1 MTRAMTRSNDRPS
14 ACARRRQRGASLV
27 VALVML
33 AVIAAMGIS
42 AFVASNTQFRMA
54 ANMQFQNM
62 ASGNA
67 EGALAQ
73 AETWIAT
80 NFSNAGF
87 TTRVSGGLYPSGTA
101 PDPLTMTWD
110 DTTSVSV
117 GTFGTQRYFI
127 EQVVANRVLPSNSVG
142 SCNVYGLSGPCPTVN
157 VYRLTARGTSIL
169 GTARVVQSVF
179 AVRVNV

>member
-1 MTRAMTRSNDRPS
+1 MTRSNNRPI
-14 ACARRRQRGASLV
+14 ACARRQQRGASLV

-80 NFSNAGF
+80 NYSNAGF
-87 TTRVSGGLYPSGTA
+87 TTRVAGGLYPSTTA
-101 PDPLTMTWD
+101 SPDPLTMTWD

-117 GTFGTQRYFI
+117 GVLGTQRYYI
-127 EQVVANRVLPSNSVG
+127 EQLVANRVLPSNSVG

-157 VYRLTARGTSIL
+157 VYRLTARGTSVL
-169 GTARVVQSVF
+169 GTARIVQSVF
-179 AVRVNV
+179 AVRINV